1 MSTGA
6 LPGPMPWPY
15 PIEYD
20 RTDWQ
25 DCDVLV
31 IGGGA
36 SGCFAAMGAASR
48 GARVIMWEKA
58 ATMTS
63 GAMGSGCDHWE
74 MAATNPCSKVSP
86 EELADAMVRMHHG
99 YNNGISHYIESR
111 EGWDRLLDLEKYG
124 AKIRDTDDEFAGADF
139 RDPATKLMFA
149 YDYVNRFT
157 LRVWGTTFKR
167 AMYRGA
173 KILKA
178 QVIDRTMGAG
188 LLTEGGRTGGR
199 VVGAVALNGR
209 TGRFTV
215 CRARSVVFCMSRPT
229 RLWLFAPGATGISE
243 FRPPQCTG
251 DGHAMA
257 WRVGGQ
263 FTMLEKSLR
272 GEWSGLRSFPPY
284 STGNNH
290 NTWYAC
296 TMVDATGR
304 KIPWLDRDGNEL
316 PTVADRYPTLI
327 ASAPALI
334 SSIAASEEATLPA
347 INSISGNF
355 CLTDLT
361 IAITP
366 LEWPCAV
373 STAST
378 STPASTSAAARSR
391 ESLATPSAAPTRN
404 RPCESLQAL
413 GYIFFF

>member
-6 LPGPMPWPY
+6 LPGPLPWPY

-74 MAATNPCSKVSP
+74 MAATNPCSKVTP

-111 EGWDRLLDLEKYG
+111 EGWDRLLELEKYG
-124 AKIRDTDDEFAGADF
+124 AKIRDTADEFAGADF

-188 LLTEGGRTGGR
+188 LLTEGGRSGAR

-215 CRARSVVFCMSRPT
+215 CRARSVVVCMSRPT
-229 RLWLFAPGATGISE
+229 RLWLFAPGA
-243 FRPPQCTG
+243 R
-251 DGHAMA
+251 
-257 WRVGGQ
+257 R
-263 FTMLEKSLR
+263 R
-272 GEWSGLRSFPPY
+272 GTR
-284 STGNNH
+284 
-290 NTWYAC
+290 
-296 TMVDATGR
+296 
-304 KIPWLDRDGNEL
+304 
-316 PTVADRYPTLI
+316 PTLR
-327 ASAPALI
+327 P
-334 SSIAASEEATLPA
+334 SSRAQ
-347 INSISGNF
+347 
-355 CLTDLT
+355 
-361 IAITP
+361 
-366 LEWPCAV
+366 CAGRGG
-373 STAST
+373 A
-378 STPASTSAAARSR
+378 
-391 ESLATPSAAPTRN
+391 
-404 RPCESLQAL
+404 
-413 GYIFFF
+413 